1 MISNYYTI
9 YIMFSLKPKV
19 FTLFLMKRFFISFF
33 LVMMTVCGVIYAVTF
48 VERLSSNPSALSTM
62 MDAWVRLLE
71 YIPMFLPLA
80 IFMGTVVAFYNL
92 TKSSELVI
100 ISGTGLS
107 PFQIAKPF
115 LIGACF
121 VGVFATTLVNPYSVN
136 LSTRNL
142 TGHQLQL
149 IDSAIW
155 LRESSEDGFLMIRAL
170 GLNIS
175 KKQDIVFNN
184 VTVLS
189 QNENFKLKERISA
202 QQAVL
207 SEDGLDIKDANII
220 GANGIARN
228 GNRHIETKL
237 TPRTVLDRYLQPNQI
252 SFWKMPAFIR
262 KMNAIGVSTRGHLV
276 QFWTLLFLP
285 LNMMAM
291 VMLGIAFSQTKQR
304 RNYNFGTKFSLGIL
318 TCFALYF
325 IVNLFNALGNTG
337 TLPPLVSIIAPQV
350 IIIAGACVFITSFD
364 TI

>member
-1 MISNYYTI
+1 M
-9 YIMFSLKPKV
+9 IMFRLKPKV
-19 FTLFLMKRFFISFF
+19 FTRFLLRRFFVSFF
-33 LVMMTVCGVIYAVTF
+33 LVMLTVCGVIYAVTF
-48 VERLSSNPSALSTM
+48 VERLSSNPDAVSTVV
-62 MDAWVRLLE
+62 DAWVRLLE

-80 IFMGTVVAFYNL
+80 VFMGTLVAFYNL

-107 PFQIAKPF
+107 PFQIARPF
-115 LIGACF
+115 LFGAFF
-121 VGVFATTLVNPYSVN
+121 VGIIAATLVNPYSVN

-149 IDSAIW
+149 IDNAIW
-155 LRESSEDGFLMIRAL
+155 LRESADDGFLMVRAL
-170 GLNIS
+170 GMNIS
-175 KKQDIVFNN
+175 KTNDIVFNG

-189 QNENFKLKERISA
+189 QDEKFKLKERISA
-202 QQAVL
+202 KTATL
-207 SEDGLDIKDANII
+207 SNDGLTIKKASII
-220 GANGIARN
+220 GSDGIARD
-228 GNRHIETKL
+228 GERHIKTKL
-237 TPRTVLDRYLQPNQI
+237 TPQTVLDRYLQPDQI
-252 SFWKMPAFIR
+252 SFWKLPAFIK
-262 KMNAIGVSTRGHLV
+262 KMSIVGVSTRGHLV
-276 QFWTLLFLP
+276 QFWTLFFLP

-325 IVNLFNALGNTG
+325 VVNLFNALGNTG
-337 TLPPLVSIIAPQV
+337 TLPPLIAIIAPQI

>member
-1 MISNYYTI
+1 MYR
-9 YIMFSLKPKV
+9 FKPNV
-19 FTLFLMKRFFISFF
+19 LTLFLMRRFFASFF
-33 LVMMTVCGVIYAVTF
+33 LVMLTVCGVIYAVTF
-48 VERLSSNPSALSTM
+48 VERLSSNPDAISTM
-62 MDAWVRLLE
+62 MDSWVRLLE

-80 IFMGTVVAFYNL
+80 IFMGTLVAFYNL

-100 ISGTGLS
+100 VSGTGLS
-107 PFQIAKPF
+107 PFQIARPF
-115 LIGACF
+115 LVGACL
-121 VGVFATTLVNPYSVN
+121 VGIIAATLINPYSVN

-149 IDSAIW
+149 IDNAIW
-155 LRESSEDGFLMIRAL
+155 LRESSDDTFLTVRAL
-170 GLNIS
+170 GMNVS
-175 KKQDIVFNN
+175 KQHDIIFNT
-184 VTVLS
+184 VTILS
-189 QNENFKLKERISA
+189 QDQNFKLKERISA
-202 QQAVL
+202 KNATL
-207 SEDGLDIKDANII
+207 SVDGFDIKNATII
-220 GANGIARN
+220 GSDGITHT
-228 GNRHIETKL
+228 GDRHIQTKL
-237 TPRTVLDRYLQPNQI
+237 TPQTVLDRYLQPNQI
-252 SFWKMPAFIR
+252 HFWNLPAFIK
-262 KMNAIGVSTRGHLV
+262 KMSAVGVVTRGHLV

-337 TLPPLVSIIAPQV
+337 TLPPLVSIIAPQI